1 MENSKKWNLDLYL
14 ERIGMK
20 RPEKLDKAYLDQ
32 LVINHLIHVP
42 FEALDLFLNRAEIS
56 QDLDELFEKVVLKK
70 RGGYC
75 FELNK
80 LFQFLLKDLG
90 YDTYPCFCRVQRG
103 EEASRGITHRGNIV
117 NLDGRRFFCDVGF
130 GNAMSRGAVELVM
143 DVRQQVGT
151 DIYWFKPYNQYW
163 FDLFR
168 QPQDLVNEDGSIT
181 KGEPKRELRV
191 CIAEAEEQDYEVF
204 NAITSS
210 PNSVFSQKFMV
221 GRLTEDGALAINEDR
236 IFSRIKGNQKIHR
249 QLKGEAEVQQ
259 VLKDEFGIVL

>member
-1 MENSKKWNLDLYL
+1 MEENKKWNLDLYL

-20 RPEKLDKAYLDQ
+20 RPEKLDKDYLNQ
-32 LVINHLIHVP
+32 LVANHLIHIP
-42 FEALDLFLNRAEIS
+42 FEALDLFLNRAEIP

-80 LFQFLLKDLG
+80 LFQYLLKDLG

-117 NLDGRRFFCDVGF
+117 HLDGSRFFCDVGF
-130 GNAMSRGAVELVM
+130 GNAMSRGAVELVT

-151 DIYWFKPYNQYW
+151 DVYWFEPYNQYW

-168 QPQDLVNEDGSIT
+168 KPQDLVNEDGSIT

-191 CIAEAEEQDYEVF
+191 CIAEAEEHDFEVF
-204 NAITSS
+204 NAVTSG
-210 PNSVFSQKFMV
+210 PRAVFREKLSV
-221 GRLTEDGALAINEDR
+221 GRLTEDGALSLRDDR
-236 IFSRIKGNQKIHR
+236 IFSRIVGNRKTHR
-249 QLKGEAEVQQ
+249 QLKDEAEMFR